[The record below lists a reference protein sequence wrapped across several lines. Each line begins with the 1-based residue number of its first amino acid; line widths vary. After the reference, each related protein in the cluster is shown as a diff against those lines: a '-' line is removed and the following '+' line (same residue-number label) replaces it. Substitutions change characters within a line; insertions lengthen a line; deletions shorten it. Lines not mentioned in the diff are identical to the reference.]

1 MRLVRFNL
9 EDFVTNVNWSMKAI
23 FEINGH
29 WIEGILSYSL
39 DNKFGLSVYNF
50 EFDRYLMFDEFIKDI
65 TFYVPLD

>member
-1 MRLVRFNL
+1 MRLVKFNL
-9 EDFVTNVNWSMKAI
+9 DDFVTNVDWQMKAI